1 MTKQIAGT
9 RSLKVLDAACR
20 HLNFTVA
27 AAELKLTPAA
37 VSHQIKEFET
47 QLGIELFVRANRS
60 LKLTAAGKIMH
71 DAVAA
76 ALGTLADGASRARKT
91 QAHAQLRVT
100 ASSSIA
106 AKWLIPRLDRFSKL
120 EPTADVLVDIS
131 CQLRDLERDEVD
143 VAIRFGRGDYPRVRS
158 DRLFEHS
165 IFPVCSPNL
174 LHSVPPLRSPADVL
188 NHTLIHEAWSGQGVT
203 WPDWTTWLKAAGI
216 DRFEL
221 RPGLHF
227 DNSAFAIQA
236 AIDGTGIALG
246 DMSLVA
252 DDLAA
257 GRLVQPFALAING
270 PPMFAYFLVSP
281 LEPATNSLVSSF
293 REWVLREAEATRSND
308 LDARVEVP
316 RRPRVVAV

>member
-1 MTKQIAGT
+1 MHEA
-9 RSLKVLDAACR
+9 
-20 HLNFTVA
+20 
-27 AAELKLTPAA
+27 LTGA
-37 VSHQIKEFET
+37 
-47 QLGIELFVRANRS
+47 LGI
-60 LKLTAAGKIMH
+60 
-71 DAVAA
+71 
-76 ALGTLADGASRARKT
+76 LADGASRARKT
-91 QAHAQLRVT
+91 QGHAQLRVT

-120 EPTADVLVDIS
+120 EPNADVLVDIS

-143 VAIRFGRGDYPRVRS
+143 VAIRFGRGDYPRVCS

-165 IFPVCSPNL
+165 IFPVCSPSL
-174 LHSVPPLRSPADVL
+174 LRSAPPLRSPKDIL

-257 GRLVQPFALAING
+257 GRLVRPFDLAIDG
-270 PPMFAYFLVSP
+270 PPMFAYFLVTP
-281 LEPATNSLVSSF
+281 LEPATNSLVPSF
-293 REWVLREAEATRSND
+293 REWVLREAEATRSKD
-308 LDARVEVP
+308 SISRVEVS

>member
-20 HLNFTVA
+20 HLNFTLA
-27 AAELKLTPAA
+27 AAELRLTPAA

-71 DAVAA
+71 DAVTG
-76 ALGTLADGASRARKT
+76 ALGILADGASRARKT
-91 QAHAQLRVT
+91 QGHAQLRVT

-106 AKWLIPRLDRFSKL
+106 AKWLIPRLDRFSTL
-120 EPTADVLVDIS
+120 EPKADVLVDIS

-174 LHSVPPLRSPADVL
+174 LRSTPPLRSPADIL
-188 NHTLIHEAWSGQGVT
+188 NHTLIHVTWSGQGVT
-203 WPDWTTWLKAAGI
+203 WPDWTTWMQAAGVE
-216 DRFEL
+216 RFEL
-221 RPGLHF
+221 KPGLHF
-227 DNSAFAIQA
+227 EDSAFAIQA
-236 AIDGTGIALG
+236 AIDGAGIALG
-246 DMSLVA
+246 DMSLVT

-257 GRLVQPFALAING
+257 GRLVQPFDLAING
-270 PPMFAYFLVSP
+270 PPMFAYFLVTP

>member
-1 MTKQIAGT
+1 MALQIAGT

-20 HLNFTVA
+20 HLNFTRA
-27 AAELKLTPAA
+27 ATELKLTPAA
-37 VSHQIKEFET
+37 VSHQIKEFES

-60 LKLTAAGKIMH
+60 LKLTVAGKIMF

-76 ALGTLADGASRARKT
+76 ALGTLTDGASRARKT
-91 QAHAQLRVT
+91 QGHAQLRVT

-120 EPTADVLVDIS
+120 EPKADVLVDIS
-131 CQLRDLERDEVD
+131 CQLRNLERDEAD

-165 IFPVCSPNL
+165 IFPVCSPTL
-174 LHSVPPLRSPADVL
+174 LRSASPLRSPKDIL

-203 WPDWTTWLKAAGI
+203 WPDWTTWLKAAGV

-221 RPGLHF
+221 KPGLHF

-246 DMSLVA
+246 DRSLVA
-252 DDLAA
+252 DDLAT
-257 GRLVQPFALAING
+257 GRLVQPFDFAISG
-270 PPMFAYFLVSP
+270 PPLFAYFLVTP
-281 LEPATNSLVSSF
+281 LEPANSLVPSF
-293 REWVLREAEATRSND
+293 REWVLREAEATRSTD
-308 LDARVEVP
+308 LEVRGETL

>member
-1 MTKQIAGT
+1 MTKPIAGT
-9 RSLKVLDAACR
+9 RSLKVVEAACR
-20 HLNFTVA
+20 HLNFTLA
-27 AAELKLTPAA
+27 AAELGLTPAA
-37 VSHQIKEFET
+37 ISHQIKEFES
-47 QLGIELFVRANRS
+47 QLGVDLFVRANRS
-60 LKLTAAGKIMH
+60 LKLTAAGKILF
-71 DAVAA
+71 DSVTG
-76 ALGTLADGASRARKT
+76 ALSILADGASRARKT
-91 QAHAQLRVT
+91 QGHAQLRVT

-120 EPTADVLVDIS
+120 EPDADVLLDIS

-165 IFPVCSPNL
+165 ISPVCSPGL
-174 LHSVPPLRSPADVL
+174 LRSALPLKSPKDIL

-203 WPDWTTWLKAAGI
+203 WPDWATWLKAAGI
-216 DRFEL
+216 DRFEP
-221 RPGLHF
+221 RPGLYF

-257 GRLVQPFALAING
+257 GRLVQPFDLAING

-281 LEPATNSLVSSF
+281 LEPASNPLVPGF
-293 REWVLREAEATRSND
+293 RQWILREAEATRSNI
-308 LDARVEVP
+308 LGGCRASGT
-316 RRPRVVAV
+316 A

>member
-9 RSLKVLDAACR
+9 RSLRVLHAACR
-20 HLNFTVA
+20 HLNFTLA

-71 DAVAA
+71 DAVTA
-76 ALGTLADGASRARKT
+76 ALGTLAAGASRARKT
-91 QAHAQLRVT
+91 QGHAQLRVT

-120 EPTADVLVDIS
+120 EPDADVLLDIS
-131 CQLRDLERDEVD
+131 CQFRDLERDDVD
-143 VAIRFGRGDYPRVRS
+143 AAIRFGRGDYPRVRS

-165 IFPVCSPNL
+165 IFPVCSPSL
-174 LHSVPPLRSPADVL
+174 LRSAPPLRSPEDIL

-257 GRLVQPFALAING
+257 GRLVQPFDLAING
-270 PPMFAYFLVSP
+270 PPMFAYFLVTP
-281 LEPATNSLVSSF
+281 LEPPTNSLVSRF
-293 REWVLREAEATRSND
+293 REWVLREAEATQLND
-308 LDARVEVP
+308 LEGRVEAP
-316 RRPRVVAV
+316 SRRRALAV

>member
-1 MTKQIAGT
+1 MIKQIAGT

-20 HLNFTVA
+20 HLNFTRA

-37 VSHQIKEFET
+37 ISHQIKEFET
-47 QLGIELFVRANRS
+47 QLGIELFVRANRT

-71 DAVAA
+71 DTVTA

-91 QAHAQLRVT
+91 QGHAQLRVT

-120 EPTADVLVDIS
+120 EPKADVLVDIS

-165 IFPVCSPNL
+165 IFPICSPNFL
-174 LHSVPPLRSPADVL
+174 RSAPPLRSPKDIL

-203 WPDWTTWLKAAGI
+203 WPDWSTWLKAAGI

-221 RPGLHF
+221 KPGLHF
-227 DNSAFAIQA
+227 DNSAYAIQA
-236 AIDGTGIALG
+236 AIDGAGIALG

-252 DDLAA
+252 DDLAG
-257 GRLVQPFALAING
+257 GRLVRPFELAIGG

-281 LEPATNSLVSSF
+281 LQPVSNPLVLSF
-293 REWVLREAEATRSND
+293 REWVLREAEATRSNN

>member
-1 MTKQIAGT
+1 MVNQIAGT
-9 RSLKVLDAACR
+9 RSLKVLEAACR
-20 HLNFTVA
+20 HLNFTLA

-37 VSHQIKEFET
+37 VSYQIKEFEA
-47 QLGIELFVRANRS
+47 QLGIELFIRANRS
-60 LKLTAAGKIMH
+60 LKLTAAGKIMY
-71 DAVAA
+71 DAAVA

-91 QAHAQLRVT
+91 QARAQLRVT

-106 AKWLIPRLDRFSKL
+106 AKWLIPRLDRFSRL
-120 EPTADVLVDIS
+120 EPKADVLVDIS
-131 CQLRDLERDEVD
+131 SRLRDLERDEAD

-174 LHSVPPLRSPADVL
+174 LRSVPPLRSPADIL
-188 NHTLIHEAWSGQGVT
+188 NHTLIHVTWSGQGVT
-203 WPDWTTWLKAAGI
+203 WPDWTMWMQAAGVE
-216 DRFEL
+216 RLEL
-221 RPGLHF
+221 KPGLHF
-227 DNSAFAIQA
+227 EDSLFAIQA

-252 DDLAA
+252 DDLSA
-257 GRLVQPFALAING
+257 GRLVRPFDLAING

-281 LEPATNSLVSSF
+281 LEPAADSLVPSF

-308 LDARVEVP
+308 LEARRDASL
-316 RRPRVVAV
+316 

>member
-20 HLNFTVA
+20 HLNFTRA
-27 AAELKLTPAA
+27 AAELRLTPAA

-91 QAHAQLRVT
+91 QAHSQLRVT

-120 EPTADVLVDIS
+120 EPKADVLVDIL
-131 CQLRDLERDEVD
+131 CQLRDLERDEAD
-143 VAIRFGRGDYPRVRS
+143 VAIRFGRGNYPRVRS

-174 LHSVPPLRSPADVL
+174 LRSAPPLRSPADIL
-188 NHTLIHEAWSGQGVT
+188 NHTLIHVTWSGQGVT
-203 WPDWTTWLKAAGI
+203 WSDWTTWMQAAGVE
-216 DRFEL
+216 RFEL
-221 RPGLHF
+221 KPGLHF
-227 DNSAFAIQA
+227 EDSAFAIQA
-236 AIDGTGIALG
+236 AIDGAGIALG

-257 GRLVQPFALAING
+257 GRLVQRFDLAING
-270 PPMFAYFLVSP
+270 PPMFAYFLVTRPPTRWCRAFVNGSFAKRKRP
-281 LEPATNSLVSSF
+281 GLMTWRPAWKFHVVLE
-293 REWVLREAEATRSND
+293 W
-308 LDARVEVP
+308 
-316 RRPRVVAV
+316 

>member
-9 RSLKVLDAACR
+9 RSLKVLGAACR
-20 HLNFTVA
+20 HLNFTLA

-37 VSHQIKEFET
+37 VSHQIKVFET

-91 QAHAQLRVT
+91 QAHVQLGVT

-120 EPTADVLVDIS
+120 EPNADVLVDIS

-165 IFPVCSPNL
+165 IFPVCSPSL
-174 LHSVPPLRSPADVL
+174 LRSAQPLRSPADVL
-188 NHTLIHEAWSGQGVT
+188 NHALIHVTWSGQGVT
-203 WPDWTTWLKAAGI
+203 WPDWTMWIKAAGVEQ
-216 DRFEL
+216 FEL
-221 RPGLHF
+221 KPGIHF
-227 DNSAFAIQA
+227 EDSAFAIQA

-257 GRLVQPFALAING
+257 GRLVRPFDLAING
-270 PPMFAYFLVSP
+270 PPMFAYFLVTP
-281 LEPATNSLVSSF
+281 LESATTSLVSSF

-308 LDARVEVP
+308 LEGRVEAP
-316 RRPRVVAV
+316 RRPRVEAA

>member
-1 MTKQIAGT
+1 MVNQIAGT
-9 RSLKVLDAACR
+9 RSLKVLEAACR
-20 HLNFTVA
+20 HLNFTLA

-37 VSHQIKEFET
+37 VSYQIKEFEA
-47 QLGIELFVRANRS
+47 QLGIELFIRANRS
-60 LKLTAAGKIMH
+60 LKLTAAGKIMY
-71 DAVAA
+71 DAVVA

-91 QAHAQLRVT
+91 EARAQLRVT

-106 AKWLIPRLDRFSKL
+106 AKWLIPRLDRFSRL
-120 EPTADVLVDIS
+120 EPKADVLVDIS
-131 CQLRDLERDEVD
+131 SRLRDLERDEAD

-174 LHSVPPLRSPADVL
+174 LRSVPPLRSPADIL
-188 NHTLIHEAWSGQGVT
+188 NHTLIHVTWSGQGVT
-203 WPDWTTWLKAAGI
+203 WPDWTMWMQVAGVERLELK
-216 DRFEL
+216 
-221 RPGLHF
+221 PGLHF
-227 DNSAFAIQA
+227 EDSLFAIQA

-252 DDLAA
+252 DDLSA
-257 GRLVQPFALAING
+257 GRLVRPFDLAING

-281 LEPATNSLVSSF
+281 LEPAADSLVPSF

-308 LDARVEVP
+308 LEARRDASL
-316 RRPRVVAV
+316 